1 MTRLERQAVFF
12 RLYLNIQ
19 NVPESVILNLLYS
32 FLIDNANIRLYVV
45 PVIPALTK
53 QRQEDQEIKANLS

>member
-19 NVPESVILNLLYS
+19 NVPENVILNLLYS
-32 FLIDNANIRLYVV
+32 FLIDNANIRFYVV

>member
-12 RLYLNIQ
+12 RLYLNIH
-19 NVPESVILNLLYS
+19 NLPENVILNLLYS
-32 FLIDNANIRLYVV
+32 FLINNANIRLYVV

-53 QRQEDQEIKANLS
+53 QRQEGQKIKANLS

>member
-1 MTRLERQAVFF
+1 MTWLERQAVFF

-19 NVPESVILNLLYS
+19 NVPENVILNLLYS